1 MWVAGEAPGS
11 AWPMVQGDNW
21 PGQVGAE
28 GLPSLWWEDS
38 DSTQAH
44 TFLDSSATNTEG
56 MQGIHGEPQETL
68 ER

>member
-1 MWVAGEAPGS
+1 
-11 AWPMVQGDNW
+11 MVQGDNW